1 MNKIKIL
8 LADDHQMIRDGLK
21 LLLKP
26 IKNFDIVAEAAN
38 GKEVINYLEDNEE
51 NIDVI
56 IMDITMPELNGVDA
70 TEIIMKLYPNI
81 KILGLTMHTEETY
94 ILKMIKA
101 GAKGYVLKDTTK
113 EVLTE
118 AINTIMSGDKYY
130 CNEVSTKLINALIFN
145 DKPKENKFGLTDREL
160 QVIKWITKGKT
171 NNEIATYLE
180 LSRRTIEA
188 HRNNIQKKLGVN
200 TTAELIVFAIENNL
214 VK

>member
-1 MNKIKIL
+1 MGKIKIL

-26 IKNFDIVAEAAN
+26 VKHFDIIAEAAN
-38 GKEVINYLEDNEE
+38 GKEVINYLEDNPN

-81 KILGLTMHTEETY
+81 KILGLTMHTEEAY

-113 EVLTE
+113 EVLTD
-118 AINTIMSGDKYY
+118 AVNTIMNGDKYY
-130 CNEVSTKLINALIFN
+130 CNEVSTKLINALVFH
-145 DKPKENKFGLTDREL
+145 DKPTENKFGLSDREL

-200 TTAELIVFAIENNL
+200 TTAELIVFAIENKL